1 MTPNERKHVK
11 AALDWLEDAQKMIQR
26 RDLVDTSD
34 SVNFAKLRL
43 QSALALAG
51 PSHRKKKA

>member
-1 MTPNERKHVK
+1 MTPKEKKHVT
-11 AALDWLEDAQKMIQR
+11 AALGWLDDAKKMIAR

-34 SVNFAKLRL
+34 SVNIATRELE
-43 QSALALAG
+43 SALALSG

>member
-11 AALDWLEDAQKMIQR
+11 AALDWLDDALKMIQR

-34 SVNFAKLRL
+34 SVRLAKMRL
-43 QSALALAG
+43 ESALALAG
-51 PSHRKKKA
+51 PPSRQVKA